1 MLQTKKRSKKL
12 GLSKN
17 IVFIETFNEM
27 SKLYNISDLVIFPVR
42 EMTGKFDLPLALIEA
57 MACQKP
63 VLVSDIP
70 VLQEFVKEGKTG
82 FVTPKADPQK
92 LAEKI
97 EMIEQE
103 KEIRTK
109 TAKNG
114 FDFVLNNF
122 DIKKN
127 VKKYEDLYQKI

>member
-1 MLQTKKRSKKL
+1 
-12 GLSKN
+12 
-17 IVFIETFNEM
+17 
-27 SKLYNISDLVIFPVR
+27 
-42 EMTGKFDLPLALIEA
+42 MTGKFDLPLALIEA

-127 VKKYEDLYQKI
+127 VKRYEDLYQKI